1 MGNKALFLDRD
12 GVININHG
20 HVHKIENF
28 DYNVNISSEE
38 YLEMIRNKYISV
50 ILDLNEEEIEQG
62 IKFIKKNYPNQLS
75 FKDTLTIEIFN

>member
-1 MGNKALFLDRD
+1 M
-12 GVININHG
+12 
-20 HVHKIENF
+20 
-28 DYNVNISSEE
+28 S
-38 YLEMIRNKYISV
+38 RNRYISV